1 VLPNDLPPNTP
12 VCIGLLSITALVL
25 YHVPYLCPTD
35 QNSSESEWAPVRL
48 QYEFSPNR
56 ASGPHTIHIKLP
68 HPIVPNTEVTG
79 DDGFA
84 VVEQRI
90 AAALG
95 PLFGRGLIRFDAKVR
110 RSGRSVRMSTADN
123 RTTHRD
129 VASRST
135 LYPFRC

>member
-1 VLPNDLPPNTP
+1 
-12 VCIGLLSITALVL
+12 VL
-25 YHVPYLCPTD
+25 YHVPYLCPTN

-48 QYEFSPNR
+48 QYEFSPSR

-68 HPIVPNTEVTG
+68 QPTVPSTEVTG

-84 VVEQRI
+84 VVEQKI

-110 RSGRSVRMSTADN
+110 RCERSVRVSTVDP
-123 RTTHRD
+123 RITH
-129 VASRST
+129 
-135 LYPFRC
+135 